1 MKNTTVLSIIRW
13 TARIV
18 GTLIVF
24 LTLFIGIGE
33 MLEGH
38 GKPVSNPFNTLMIIT
53 FVIWGLG
60 LAGLLLALWKEGI
73 GGIISL
79 FCFIIFN
86 ILVATNPN
94 QESRYSFVLLVFM
107 IPSVLYLCYWWLAR
121 KSSIKTS

>member
-13 TARIV
+13 TARII

-38 GKPVSNPFNTLMIIT
+38 GKPDSNPFNTLMIIT

-107 IPSVLYLCYWWLAR
+107 IPSLLYLCYWWLAR
-121 KSSIKTS
+121 KLSIKIS

>member
-1 MKNTTVLSIIRW
+1 MKNTTVLRIIRW
-13 TARIV
+13 TAHIV

-33 MLEGH
+33 MLEGQ
-38 GKPVSNPFNTLMIIT
+38 GIPGSSSFNTFLIIT
-53 FVIWGLG
+53 FIIWGLG

-107 IPSVLYLCYWWLAR
+107 IPSLLYLCYWWLAR
-121 KSSIKTS
+121 KLSIKIS